1 MPGSALPNLLLRTQ
15 SDDRLV
21 ELMRGGSERAFT
33 TIVERYR
40 AELVRYSSRFVD
52 RDLAED
58 VVQQALMNA
67 RRGLRRDARAIAL
80 RPWLY
85 RICHNVA
92 LNECRRTRVHEELD
106 ENFDGVPQP
115 PEVAQTREDLQQ
127 LVHHMTALPARQRE
141 ALTAYE
147 LEGRGYAEIAAAMD
161 TGQSS
166 VRGLI
171 ARARV
176 QLRDACG
183 ALVPLPLLRQL
194 VQAPG
199 VESPVAGAAAAGGVG
214 LAVKAAA
221 VVTAASVMATGAVV
235 LKTQGGRADSARG
248 SASGSAAS
256 PAQAV
261 AASAPA
267 GIERLQVSA
276 TALAGRANGRATP
289 GRHTRDH
296 SAAASPGW
304 PAAPHGNG
312 SGVGSDTGA
321 SGTGGSTPADQAPA
335 NQPTADAAP
344 ASEAP
349 PADESAASPVSEAPV
364 DPAPDPPPDPLPDGE
379 PPAA

>member
-1 MPGSALPNLLLRTQ
+1 MVEESSISSTRAGRLPIASRGAPMPGSALPNLLLRTQ

-235 LKTQGGRADSARG
+235 LKTQGGTADSARG

-261 AASAPA
+261 VPREYHYDMPFELQADGPYFNLLDFFARMSRLSRIINVGDLKFDDPDKATGTKYPLRPGTTVTAVFTATTFFTKPADVSPSSAPGA
-267 GIERLQVSA
+267 R
-276 TALAGRANGRATP
+276 TA
-289 GRHTRDH
+289 
-296 SAAASPGW
+296 
-304 PAAPHGNG
+304 
-312 SGVGSDTGA
+312 
-321 SGTGGSTPADQAPA
+321 
-335 NQPTADAAP
+335 PTAGKP
-344 ASEAP
+344 
-349 PADESAASPVSEAPV
+349 
-364 DPAPDPPPDPLPDGE
+364 
-379 PPAA
+379 